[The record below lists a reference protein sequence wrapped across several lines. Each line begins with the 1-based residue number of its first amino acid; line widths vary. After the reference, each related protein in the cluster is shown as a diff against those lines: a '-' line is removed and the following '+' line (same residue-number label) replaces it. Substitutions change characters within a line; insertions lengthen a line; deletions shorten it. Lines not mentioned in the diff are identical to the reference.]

1 MNFNVLT
8 EYLDS
13 IEVRYGVPFSDCAV
27 TFRHDQVFRHM
38 TGHYDANKSQ
48 PTNMSVLYRLFS
60 GTKVITSV
68 AAMQLIERGKLNL
81 YDELQKYLPEFGV
94 MRVATDF
101 DYRTAPAKWPQIDDA
116 SHIAHNP
123 IRIIDLLTMTAG
135 FSYDNTAQSIREM
148 KRTTGGKGSTREA
161 VAALAKMPLMYEPGT
176 HWAYSH
182 AHDVLAAVIELA
194 SGQKFSDYLR
204 ENIFAPLDADDFCF
218 HPDAAMARRLG
229 HLYAK
234 DRLSGKVGDDDG
246 IYSGSFSF
254 TDIHESGGAGLIT
267 TVDAYSKVVDAL
279 SCGGEGYNGARILKP
294 ETVALLTTPYTVGTA
309 QDDFSFFRRGRK
321 DYGYGLGV
329 RVRVDAA
336 GGRSPMGEF
345 GWDGAAGSYFLVDSK
360 NAVSIVYAQ
369 HMMGCIDAFDN
380 IHPTIRDMVYDAM
393 EL

>member
-1 MNFNVLT
+1 MKNL
-8 EYLDS
+8 S
-13 IEVRYGVPFSDCAV
+13 
-27 TFRHDQVFRHM
+27 
-38 TGHYDANKSQ
+38 
-48 PTNMSVLYRLFS
+48 
-60 GTKVITSV
+60 
-68 AAMQLIERGKLNL
+68 LI
-81 YDELQKYLPEFGV
+81 
-94 MRVATDF
+94 
-101 DYRTAPAKWPQIDDA
+101 
-116 SHIAHNP
+116 HIW
-123 IRIIDLLTMTAG
+123 
-135 FSYDNTAQSIREM
+135 EM
-148 KRTTGGKGSTREA
+148 KRVTGGKGSTREA

-294 ETVALLTTPYTVGTA
+294 VSYTHLDVYKRQPVRIPIWTSWKRTSSTANGSWKKDVYKRQHRALVEILGAQILFLIIGVIFGIGDILMNVKQGETVHVRGKFHIFIGDDLSLIHISWRLPYYPLG
-309 QDDFSFFRRGRK
+309 FRPHPHRDRDGDEGEGKRHPRHRHRK
-321 DYGYGLGV
+321 QELCRKCHLSGSIWHHD
-329 RVRVDAA
+329 
-336 GGRSPMGEF
+336 
-345 GWDGAAGSYFLVDSK
+345 DGAL
-360 NAVSIVYAQ
+360 
-369 HMMGCIDAFDN
+369 
-380 IHPTIRDMVYDAM
+380 
-393 EL
+393 